1 MRRTALV
8 LLALAMLAGTGM
20 AQELNFGKYGIG
32 VGFGSQYFFLNNTLP
47 PIRMNGTYTRGN
59 TIYQF
64 FRDISFI
71 ANDQVVASSIPIDAT
86 WRPIEAL
93 GVRIGANYLLGSQSF
108 KYNSSINETWVDTA
122 GIIETTIQTTGSE
135 TFDIANKISGFPFT
149 FSLVPSFKIGDKVLL
164 QPEAGIGYYSLTLKG
179 DKGTFTSNTR
189 TDDTDRNI
197 NTGQITNQFT
207 TVVSESYSGKM
218 PEVKYTGLGTFWG
231 FEAQVLVHKNVAVR
245 AQLRKGTTTLKEKY
259 TDVINRVWQSPFGGG
274 TNHDN
279 DSNPYESSLHV
290 ATEAY
295 ALGLVY
301 NF

>member
-1 MRRTALV
+1 MRRLGLV
-8 LLALAMLAGTGM
+8 VLALAMLAGTGM
-20 AQELNFGKYGIG
+20 AQEWNFGKYGIG
-32 VGFGSQYFFLNNTLP
+32 VGFGSQYFSLNNTLP

-64 FRDISFI
+64 FRDTSFI

-93 GVRIGANYLLGSQSF
+93 GVRIGVNYLLGSQSF
-108 KYNSSINETWVDTA
+108 KFNRSINETDVDTA
-122 GIIETTIQTTGSE
+122 GITESTFQTQGSA
-135 TFDIANKISGFPFT
+135 TFDIANKVSGFPVI
-149 FSLVPSFKIGDKVLL
+149 FSLVPSFKIGEKVLL
-164 QPEAGIGYYSLTLKG
+164 QPEAGIGYYSITLKG
-179 DKGTFTSNTR
+179 DKGTYTSNIT
-189 TDDTDRNI
+189 TIDTDRNI
-197 NTGQITNQFT
+197 NTGQIIFTNT
-207 TVVSESYSGKM
+207 TVISESYSGKM

-245 AQLRKGTTTLKEKY
+245 AQLRKGATTLREKY
-259 TDVINRVWQSPFGGG
+259 TDVKIRVWQSPFGGA

-279 DSNPYESSLHV
+279 DSTPYESSLHV

-295 ALGLVY
+295 GLGLVY